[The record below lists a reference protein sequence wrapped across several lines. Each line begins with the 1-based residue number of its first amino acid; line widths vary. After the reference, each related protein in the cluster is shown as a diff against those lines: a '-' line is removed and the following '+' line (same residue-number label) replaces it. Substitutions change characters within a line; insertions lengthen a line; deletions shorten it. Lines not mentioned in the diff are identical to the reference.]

1 MNFSELHC
9 PEVLVD
15 ALARQGIREATPV
28 QEQAIPAVRS
38 GRDAIVQAQTGTG
51 KTLAFLLP
59 LLERIKG
66 NAQVAQALVVSP
78 TRELAMQ
85 TARVAKM
92 LADAVGIRTALV
104 YGGQDIER
112 QKDKLR
118 QKPQLIIAT
127 PGRLLDHLRRH
138 SVELSQVNKIVLDEA
153 DELMRLGF
161 VEAVETMLEAL
172 AGDHQLMLFSAT
184 MPERIRALTRRY
196 MKEPREITVQPECV
210 TLANIEQVIV
220 DTREETKLDKLCEL
234 LNKYQPY
241 LAMVFCHTKQKVA
254 HVTLELAG
262 RGYLVD
268 ELHGDLTQTQRNLVM
283 RRFREAKLQILVVT
297 DIAARGLDIEGVT
310 HVFNYD
316 LPQDAEWYIHR
327 IGRTGRAGAK
337 GLAVTFVNAHQYD
350 QLRRI
355 EAGIKARLTKEKSER
370 SGGKNV
376 RWKTAVKAAA
386 AKQENADKERTAPAK
401 SAPPPKRG
409 KAAQR
414 ARRVAKKR
422 VGRPAA
428 RSKSGTKTNA
438 GKRSHLGKR

>member
-85 TARVAKM
+85 TARVAKT
-92 LADAVGIRTALV
+92 LVDAVGIRTALV

-161 VEAVETMLEAL
+161 VEDVETMLEAL

-220 DTREETKLDKLCEL
+220 DTREDTKLDKLCEL

-316 LPQDAEWYIHR
+316 LPQDTEWYIHR

-376 RWKTAVKAAA
+376 RRKTAA

-438 GKRSHLGKR
+438 GRRSHLGKR

>member
-1 MNFSELHC
+1 MNFSELRC
-9 PEVLVD
+9 PEYLVNT
-15 ALARQGIREATPV
+15 LARQGIREATPV
-28 QEQAIPAVRS
+28 QEQAIPVVRA

-59 LLERIKG
+59 LIERIKG
-66 NAQVAQALVVSP
+66 NVPVAQALVVSP

-85 TARVAKM
+85 TARVAKT
-92 LADAVGIRTALV
+92 LADVAGIRTALI

-118 QKPQLIIAT
+118 QRPQLIIAT

-138 SVELSQVNKIVLDEA
+138 SVDLSQVNKIVLDEA

-161 VEAVETMLEAL
+161 VEDVETMLEAL

-196 MKEPREITVQPECV
+196 MKAPCEITVQPERV
-210 TLANIEQVIV
+210 TLDNIEQVIV

-254 HVTLELAG
+254 HVTLELSK

-355 EAGIKARLTKEKSER
+355 EAGIKARIAKQRSER
-370 SGGKNV
+370 IGSKRTYKKTEMGSKLESADQTRTPTKN
-376 RWKTAVKAAA
+376 AA
-386 AKQENADKERTAPAK
+386 P
-401 SAPPPKRG
+401 PPPKRG

-422 VGRPAA
+422 DGRPAA
-428 RSKSGTKTNA
+428 RSKGGAKTNV

>member
-1 MNFSELHC
+1 
-9 PEVLVD
+9 
-15 ALARQGIREATPV
+15 
-28 QEQAIPAVRS
+28 
-38 GRDAIVQAQTGTG
+38 
-51 KTLAFLLP
+51 
-59 LLERIKG
+59 
-66 NAQVAQALVVSP
+66 
-78 TRELAMQ
+78 
-85 TARVAKM
+85 
-92 LADAVGIRTALV
+92 
-104 YGGQDIER
+104 
-112 QKDKLR
+112 
-118 QKPQLIIAT
+118 
-127 PGRLLDHLRRH
+127 
-138 SVELSQVNKIVLDEA
+138 
-153 DELMRLGF
+153 MRLGF
-161 VEAVETMLEAL
+161 VEDVETMLEAL

-220 DTREETKLDKLCEL
+220 DTREDTKLDKLCEL

-316 LPQDAEWYIHR
+316 LPQDTEWYIHR

-376 RWKTAVKAAA
+376 RRKTAAKAAA
-386 AKQENADKERTAPAK
+386 AKQENADERRTAPAK

-422 VGRPAA
+422 AGRPAA

-438 GKRSHLGKR
+438 GRRSHLGKR